1 LFENGFKWEKEI
13 LHSKSGD
20 EVITK
25 INWVK
30 VKSPKA
36 WKKALPLTQI
46 KSLTLP
52 KARTML
58 RSIEE
63 KKAWFDHQCNL
74 TRISYTEDS
83 ITLVIDRNNL
93 FSDSFEQFRTTDS
106 FDLHKEIKIF
116 YVGEVALDAGGLMR
130 QWVTDITKIIFG
142 SQTSDQEGLQQ
153 SSGFPP
159 LFK

>member
-1 LFENGFKWEKEI
+1 MGA
-13 LHSKSGD
+13 
-20 EVITK
+20 EVTTK
-25 INWVK
+25 VNWVK
-30 VKSPKA
+30 VKAPKA

-52 KARTML
+52 KARIML

-93 FSDSFEQFRTTDS
+93 FRDSFE
-106 FDLHKEIKIF
+106 
-116 YVGEVALDAGGLMR
+116 
-130 QWVTDITKIIFG
+130 
-142 SQTSDQEGLQQ
+142 
-153 SSGFPP
+153 
-159 LFK
+159 